1 MLYILTIAEWVNI
14 WKQRDRQ
21 GLWLKPVS
29 SLVRSEFQALK
40 LLIQW
45 TGQWR
50 VDDEWHGFKA
60 AYGKKPAINH
70 LNSKCH
76 KYIMCAILT
85 FQNKMTMRS
94 DVNYNHRLFKEKGL
108 VFAQRER
115 LNILYEAIISLS
127 FVVTFFQ
134 IMLLCGE
141 K

>member
-1 MLYILTIAEWVNI
+1 
-14 WKQRDRQ
+14 
-21 GLWLKPVS
+21 
-29 SLVRSEFQALK
+29 
-40 LLIQW
+40 
-45 TGQWR
+45 
-50 VDDEWHGFKA
+50 
-60 AYGKKPAINH
+60 
-70 LNSKCH
+70 
-76 KYIMCAILT
+76 
-85 FQNKMTMRS
+85 MTMRS

>member
-1 MLYILTIAEWVNI
+1 
-14 WKQRDRQ
+14 
-21 GLWLKPVS
+21 
-29 SLVRSEFQALK
+29 
-40 LLIQW
+40 
-45 TGQWR
+45 
-50 VDDEWHGFKA
+50 
-60 AYGKKPAINH
+60 
-70 LNSKCH
+70 
-76 KYIMCAILT
+76 MCAILT

-94 DVNYNHRLFKEKGL
+94 DVNYNHGLFKEKGL